1 MLPAAMAAGAGC
13 NAKREAHM
21 CASMTDGVS
30 VSKSET
36 EPAVVKQS
44 LADMNDDDKK
54 ALKGWYFFDWAN
66 QAYALTVM
74 TVIAPALMAGLY
86 NKATGTQTGDAFYA
100 MVLTLSM
107 FFVILTAPALG
118 VIADRMP
125 IKKKLLKW
133 YTVVGIAFTALM
145 GAAPYFGSDGYMIL
159 AVMFTIG
166 TIGFTGGNVIY
177 YSFMP
182 YLSDRENQD
191 QVSTWGY
198 MYGFMGGSILLI
210 FHLIIL
216 LGGDYGIHTWDT
228 NFTIAVVFVTSALWW
243 WGFGALMFKWTPEP
257 EISSDLEW
265 DSLRGSLFWGR
276 FRISL
281 GKNNVSRF
289 IGAATIAY
297 GQVYKTAKEIRKFK
311 VLAFF
316 LLAYLLFYDG
326 VNTIASMASAFGES
340 VLRLDPSMNVMLLLT
355 VNIVAIP
362 MTFVFGKL
370 ANVKGTKFALMLA
383 LLIYC
388 GVAVAAAGFAPL
400 ELDPKTDDNGDG
412 VPDDAKVTEEGKS
425 TRYDFVFTWNEDSE
439 LYEMGTLYGRGYEG
453 WIAEDSEGDAAFR
466 DAFQEHFPE
475 TDYSVEDSGE
485 STLGTGLI
493 VCLFILAMV
502 VLLGGGITWLQERNM
517 GWMGVFAAF
526 LLVGVGIFG
535 ASFLAGQATED
546 KGYVKTITEEDAIAL
561 VAAFDNTSDHRFS
574 IIVVGGHEAIAGSSE
589 VGATHPTMVDQGGPV
604 DWWASTMRSKV
615 WAPLGISVS
624 MQWIILGLFVG
635 CAMGSAGAQARS
647 MFSQLTPKTRTSE
660 FFGFFGF
667 LGKSAAMIG
676 TALYA
681 IASTTFD
688 SRVALLSVTVVILA
702 GTYLTSRIDLEEGI
716 RVAEEEDARA
726 SGEIPVE

>member
-1 MLPAAMAAGAGC
+1 MGEAAVGGAGD
-13 NAKREAHM
+13 AEI
-21 CASMTDGVS
+21 
-30 VSKSET
+30 
-36 EPAVVKQS
+36 VKQS
-44 LADMNDDDKK
+44 IADMPEDDKK

-74 TVIAPALMAGLY
+74 TVIAPALMSNLY

-107 FFVILTAPALG
+107 LFVIVTAPALG

-133 YTVVGIAFTALM
+133 YTIVGIIFTALM
-145 GAAPYFGSDGYMIL
+145 GAAPYFGSDGYIVL
-159 AVMFTIG
+159 AVMFSIG

-182 YLSDRENQD
+182 YLGKREDQD
-191 QVSTWGY
+191 KVSTWGY

-210 FHLIIL
+210 FHLLIL
-216 LGGDYGIHTWDT
+216 MGPFNWDT
-228 NFTIAVVFVTSALWW
+228 NFRISVIFVTSALWW

-265 DSLRGSLFWGR
+265 E
-276 FRISL
+276 SL
-281 GKNNVSRF
+281 GKNNLFRIV
-289 IGAATIAY
+289 GAAKIAY
-297 GQVYKTAKEIRKFK
+297 GQVFKTAKEIRKFR

-326 VNTIASMASAFGES
+326 VNTIASMASAFGDS
-340 VLRLDPSMNVMLLLT
+340 VLRLDQKMNIMLLLT

-370 ANVKGTKFALMLA
+370 AEKKGTKFALMLA

-388 GVAVAAAGFAPL
+388 AVAVTAAGFAPL
-400 ELDPKTDDNGDG
+400 ELDSESDANADG
-412 VPDDAKVTEEGKS
+412 VPDDAELTEKGDS
-425 TRYDFVFTWNEDSE
+425 TRYDFVFTWNDDPDGNESTNDSAYV
-439 LYEMGTLYGRGYEG
+439 LSTLYGISYEN
-453 WIAEDSEGDAAFR
+453 WISNTSEGDAAFR

-475 TDYSVEDSGE
+475 TDYSVEDSGG
-485 STLGTGLI
+485 STLGTGLM
-493 VCLFILAMV
+493 VCLFILVMV
-502 VLLGGGITWLQERNM
+502 VLLGGGLMWLQERNM

-535 ASFLAGQATED
+535 ASFLADQASVDEKD
-546 KGYVKTITEEDAIAL
+546 VDTITEADAVAL
-561 VAAFDNTSDHRFS
+561 VAAFNETNDHRFS
-574 IIVVGGHEAIAGSSE
+574 IIIVGGNDTISGSSE
-589 VGATHPTMVDQGGPV
+589 VGDTHPTIVEQGGPV

-615 WAPLGISVS
+615 WAPLSISVS

-667 LGKSAAMIG
+667 LGKSAAMMG

-726 SGEIPVE
+726 RGEIPEE

>member
-1 MLPAAMAAGAGC
+1 MESVAASESDVEKELIMA
-13 NAKREAHM
+13 M
-21 CASMTDGVS
+21 
-30 VSKSET
+30 
-36 EPAVVKQS
+36 P
-44 LADMNDDDKK
+44 DDDKR

-74 TVIAPALMAGLY
+74 TVIAPALMSNLY

-100 MVLTLSM
+100 TVLTLSM
-107 FFVILTAPALG
+107 IFVVLTAPALG

-125 IKKKLLKW
+125 VKKKLLKW
-133 YTVVGIAFTALM
+133 YTAAGIAFTALM
-145 GAAPYFGSDGYMIL
+145 GAAPYFGSDGYIVL
-159 AVMFTIG
+159 AVMFAIG

-182 YLSDRENQD
+182 YLGKREDQD
-191 QVSTWGY
+191 KVSTWGY

-210 FHLIIL
+210 FHLLIL
-216 LGGDYGIHTWDT
+216 MGPFNWDT
-228 NFTIAVVFVTSALWW
+228 NFRISVIFVTSALWW

-265 DSLRGSLFWGR
+265 E
-276 FRISL
+276 SL
-281 GKNNVSRF
+281 GKNNLFRVF
-289 IGAATIAY
+289 GAAKIAY
-297 GQVYKTAKEIRKFK
+297 GQVFKTAKEIRKFK

-326 VNTIASMASAFGES
+326 VNTIASMASAFGDS
-340 VLRLDPSMNVMLLLT
+340 VLRLDQKMNIMLLLT

-370 ANVKGTKFALMLA
+370 AEKKGTKFALMLA

-388 GVAVAAAGFAPL
+388 AVAVTAAGFAPL
-400 ELDPKTDDNGDG
+400 ELDSETDANADG
-412 VPDDAKVTEEGKS
+412 VPDDAELTEKGDS
-425 TRYDFVFTWNEDSE
+425 TRYDFVFTWNDDPDGNESTNDSAYV
-439 LYEMGTLYGRGYEG
+439 LSTLYGISYEN
-453 WIAEDSEGDAAFR
+453 WISNTSEGDAVFR

-475 TDYSVEDSGE
+475 TDYSVEVSGE
-485 STLGTGLI
+485 STLGTGLM
-493 VCLFILAMV
+493 VCLFILVMV
-502 VLLGGGITWLQERNM
+502 VLLGGGLMWLQERNM

-535 ASFLAGQATED
+535 ASFLADQASVDEKD
-546 KGYVKTITEEDAIAL
+546 VNTITEADAVAL
-561 VAAFDNTSDHRFS
+561 VAAFEETDGHRFS
-574 IIVVGGHEAIAGSSE
+574 IIIVGGNDTIAGSSE
-589 VGATHPTMVDQGGPV
+589 VGDTHPTIVEQGGPV

-615 WAPLGISVS
+615 WAPLSISVS

-667 LGKSAAMIG
+667 LGKSAAMMG

-688 SRVALLSVTVVILA
+688 SRVALLSVTVVILI
-702 GTYLTSRIDLEEGI
+702 GTYLTSKVDIEEGI

-726 SGEIPVE
+726 RGEIPEE

>member
-1 MLPAAMAAGAGC
+1 MQALMEKLPSPYVEGL
-13 NAKREAHM
+13 
-21 CASMTDGVS
+21 
-30 VSKSET
+30 SE
-36 EPAVVKQS
+36 
-44 LADMNDDDKK
+44 DDRK
-54 ALKGWYFFDWAN
+54 AWSGWYFFDWAN

-74 TVIAPALMAGLY
+74 TVIAPALMASLY
-86 NKATGTQTGDAFYA
+86 NKATGTQTGDSFYA
-100 MVLTLSM
+100 TVLTLSM
-107 FFVILTAPALG
+107 VLVIVTAPALG

-145 GAAPYFGSDGYMIL
+145 GAAPYFGSDGYIIL
-159 AVMFTIG
+159 AMMFAIG

-182 YLSDRENQD
+182 YLGEREDQD
-191 QVSTWGY
+191 KVSTWGY

-216 LGGDYGIHTWDT
+216 LGGFWDT
-228 NFTIAVVFVTSALWW
+228 NFTIAVVFVTSSLWW

-257 EISSDLEW
+257 EIASDLEW
-265 DSLRGSLFWGR
+265 DSLRGSLFYGR

-281 GKNNVSRF
+281 GENNFSRV

-297 GQVYKTAKEIRKFK
+297 GQVWKTAVEIRKFK

-340 VLRLDPSMNVMLLLT
+340 VLRLNPSMNVMLLLT

-370 ANVKGTKFALMLA
+370 AEKKGTKFALMLA

-388 GVAVAAAGFAPL
+388 AVAVAAAGFAPL
-400 ELDPKTDDNGDG
+400 ELEGEE
-412 VPDDAKVTEEGKS
+412 DAE
-425 TRYDFVFTWNEDSE
+425 RYDFQFEWNEDTG
-439 LYEMGTLYGRGYEG
+439 LYEMTTLYDRGYEG
-453 WIAEDSEGDAAFR
+453 WIAEDSEGDAVFR
-466 DAFQEHFPE
+466 DGFQEHFPE

-485 STLGTGLI
+485 STLGTGLM
-493 VCLFILAMV
+493 VCLFILVMV
-502 VLLGGGITWLQERNM
+502 VLLGGGLMWLQKKNM
-517 GWMGVFAAF
+517 GVMGVFAAF

-546 KGYVKTITEEDAIAL
+546 VEDVKTISESDAIAL
-561 VAAFDNTSDHRFS
+561 AAAFEGTDDHRFS
-574 IIVVGGHEAIAGSSE
+574 IIIVGGNEAIAGASE
-589 VGATHPTMVDQGGPV
+589 VGATHPTMVEQGGPV
-604 DWWASTMRSKV
+604 DWWASTMRSMV
-615 WAPLGISVS
+615 WAPLGIGVS
-624 MQWIILGLFVG
+624 LQWIILGLFVG

-647 MFSQLTPKTRTSE
+647 MFSQLTPKSRTSE

-667 LGKSAAMIG
+667 LGKSAAMVG

-688 SRVALLSVTVVILA
+688 SRVALLSITVVILA
-702 GTYLTSRIDLEEGI
+702 GTYLTSKVDIDEGI
-716 RVAEEEDARA
+716 RVAQEEDARNEA
-726 SGEIPVE
+726 QGMET

>member
-1 MLPAAMAAGAGC
+1 MQAVMEKLPSPYVEGL
-13 NAKREAHM
+13 
-21 CASMTDGVS
+21 
-30 VSKSET
+30 SE
-36 EPAVVKQS
+36 
-44 LADMNDDDKK
+44 DDRK
-54 ALKGWYFFDWAN
+54 AWSGWYFFDWAN

-74 TVIAPALMAGLY
+74 TVIAPALMASLY
-86 NKATGTQTGDAFYA
+86 NKATGTQTGDSFYA
-100 MVLTLSM
+100 TVLTLSM
-107 FFVILTAPALG
+107 VLVIVTAPALG

-145 GAAPYFGSDGYMIL
+145 GAAPYFGSDGYIIL
-159 AVMFTIG
+159 AMMFAIG

-182 YLSDRENQD
+182 YLGEREDQD
-191 QVSTWGY
+191 KVSTWGY

-216 LGGDYGIHTWDT
+216 LGGFWDT
-228 NFTIAVVFVTSALWW
+228 NFTIAVVFVTSSLWW

-257 EISSDLEW
+257 EIASDLEW
-265 DSLRGSLFWGR
+265 DSL
-276 FRISL
+276 
-281 GKNNVSRF
+281 GKNNFSRV

-297 GQVYKTAKEIRKFK
+297 GQVWKTAVEIRKFK

-340 VLRLDPSMNVMLLLT
+340 VLRLNPSMNVMLLLT

-370 ANVKGTKFALMLA
+370 AEKKGTKFALMLA

-388 GVAVAAAGFAPL
+388 AVAVAAAGFAPL
-400 ELDPKTDDNGDG
+400 ELEGEE
-412 VPDDAKVTEEGKS
+412 DAE
-425 TRYDFVFTWNEDSE
+425 RYDFQFEWNEDTG
-439 LYEMGTLYGRGYEG
+439 LYEMTTLYDRGYEG
-453 WIAEDSEGDAAFR
+453 WIAEDSEGDAVFR
-466 DAFQEHFPE
+466 DGFQEHFPE

-485 STLGTGLI
+485 STLGTGLM
-493 VCLFILAMV
+493 VCLFILVMV
-502 VLLGGGITWLQERNM
+502 VLLGGGLMWLQKKNM
-517 GWMGVFAAF
+517 GVMGVFAAF

-546 KGYVKTITEEDAIAL
+546 VEDVKTISESDAIAL
-561 VAAFDNTSDHRFS
+561 AAAFEGTDDHRFS
-574 IIVVGGHEAIAGSSE
+574 IIIVGGNEAIAGASE
-589 VGATHPTMVDQGGPV
+589 VGATHPTMVEQGGPV
-604 DWWASTMRSKV
+604 DWWASTMRSMV
-615 WAPLGISVS
+615 WAPLGIGVS
-624 MQWIILGLFVG
+624 LQWIILGLFVG

-647 MFSQLTPKTRTSE
+647 MFSQLTPKSRTSE

-688 SRVALLSVTVVILA
+688 SRVALLSITVVILA
-702 GTYLTSRIDLEEGI
+702 GTYLTSKVDIEEGI
-716 RVAEEEDARA
+716 RVAQEEDARNSA
-726 SGEIPVE
+726 EGMEI

>member
-1 MLPAAMAAGAGC
+1 MQALMNKLP
-13 NAKREAHM
+13 
-21 CASMTDGVS
+21 SPYVDGL
-30 VSKSET
+30 SED
-36 EPAVVKQS
+36 EKNS
-44 LADMNDDDKK
+44 W
-54 ALKGWYFFDWAN
+54 KGWYFFDWAN

-74 TVIAPALMAGLY
+74 TVIAPALMASLY
-86 NKATGTQTGDAFYA
+86 NKATGTQTGDSFYA
-100 MVLTLSM
+100 TVLTLSM
-107 FFVILTAPALG
+107 LFVIVTAPALG

-159 AVMFTIG
+159 AMMFTIG

-182 YLSDRENQD
+182 YLGKRENQD
-191 QVSTWGY
+191 KVSTWGY

-216 LGGDYGIHTWDT
+216 LGEFWDT

-257 EISSDLEW
+257 EIVSDLDWEN
-265 DSLRGSLFWGR
+265 
-276 FRISL
+276 L
-281 GKNNVSRF
+281 GKNNFSRF

-297 GQVYKTAKEIRKFK
+297 GQVWKTAIEIRKFK

-316 LLAYLLFYDG
+316 LIAYLLFYDG
-326 VNTIASMASAFGES
+326 VNTIAAMASAFGES
-340 VLRLDPSMNVMLLLT
+340 VLRLNPSMNVMLLLT

-370 ANVKGTKFALMLA
+370 AEKKGTKFALMLA

-388 GVAVAAAGFAPL
+388 AVAVAAAGFAPL
-400 ELDPKTDDNGDG
+400 EL
-412 VPDDAKVTEEGKS
+412 EGEKHAE
-425 TRYDFVFTWNEDSE
+425 RYDFQFEWNEETE
-439 LYEMGTLYGRGYEG
+439 LYEMTTLYNRGYEG

-466 DAFQEHFPE
+466 DAFQNHFPV
-475 TDYSVEDSGE
+475 TDYSVEDAGE

-493 VCLFILAMV
+493 VCLFILVLV
-502 VLLGGGITWLQERNM
+502 VLLGGGLMWLQEKNL
-517 GWMGVFAAF
+517 GWMGIFAAF

-546 KGYVKTITEEDAIAL
+546 VEDVKEISETKAEAL
-561 VAAFDNTSDHRFS
+561 VAAFDDVDNHRFS
-574 IIVVGGHEAIAGSSE
+574 IIIVGGSENSTIAGASE
-589 VGATHPTMVDQGGPV
+589 VGNTHPTIVDQGGPV
-604 DWWASTMRSKV
+604 DGWASTMRSMV

-624 MQWIILGLFVG
+624 LQWIILGLFVG

-688 SRVALLSVTVVILA
+688 SRVALLSITVVILA
-702 GTYLTSRIDLEEGI
+702 GTFVASRVDLDEGI
-716 RVAEEEDARA
+716 RVAQEEDARN
-726 SGEIPVE
+726 SGELVSEEVIE

>member
-1 MLPAAMAAGAGC
+1 MSALMDKLPSPYVEGLSDEDR
-13 NAKREAHM
+13 NAWR
-21 CASMTDGVS
+21 
-30 VSKSET
+30 
-36 EPAVVKQS
+36 
-44 LADMNDDDKK
+44 
-54 ALKGWYFFDWAN
+54 GWYFFDWAN

-74 TVIAPALMAGLY
+74 TVIAPALMASLY
-86 NKATGTQTGDAFYA
+86 NQATGTQTGDSFYA
-100 MVLTLSM
+100 TVLTLSM
-107 FFVILTAPALG
+107 LFVIATAPALG

-145 GAAPYFGSDGYMIL
+145 GAAPYFGSDGYIVL

-182 YLSDRENQD
+182 YLGSREDQD
-191 QVSTWGY
+191 KVSTWGY
-198 MYGFMGGSILLI
+198 MYGFMGGSMLLI

-216 LGGDYGIHTWDT
+216 LGGFWDT
-228 NFTIAVVFVTSALWW
+228 NFTISVVFVTSALWW

-257 EISSDLEW
+257 EIASDLEW
-265 DSLRGSLFWGR
+265 E
-276 FRISL
+276 SL
-281 GKNNVSRF
+281 GKNNFSRVF
-289 IGAATIAY
+289 GAAKLAY
-297 GQVYKTAKEIRKFK
+297 GQVITTAIEIRKFK

-340 VLRLDPSMNVMLLLT
+340 VLRLNPSMNVMLLLT

-370 ANVKGTKFALMLA
+370 AEKKGTKFALMLA

-388 GVAVAAAGFAPL
+388 AVAVAAAGFAPL
-400 ELDPKTDDNGDG
+400 ELEGEE
-412 VPDDAKVTEEGKS
+412 DAE
-425 TRYDFVFTWNEDSE
+425 RYDFQFEWNDETG
-439 LYEMGTLYGRGYEG
+439 LYEMTTLYDRGYEG

-475 TDYSVEDSGE
+475 TDYSVEAAGE
-485 STLGTGLI
+485 STLGTGLM
-493 VCLFILAMV
+493 VCLFILVMV
-502 VLLGGGITWLQERNM
+502 VLLGGGLMWLQEREM
-517 GWMGVFAAF
+517 GIMGVFAAF

-535 ASFLAGQATED
+535 ASFLADEVGEAEEED
-546 KGYVKTITEEDAIAL
+546 AKTITEAEAISLAAAFAEEDA
-561 VAAFDNTSDHRFS
+561 HRFS
-574 IIVVGGHEAIAGSSE
+574 IIIIGGPEGSSIAGSSE
-589 VGATHPTMVDQGGPV
+589 VGNTHPTVVDQGGPV
-604 DWWASTMRSKV
+604 DWWASTMRSLV

-624 MQWIILGLFVG
+624 LQWIILGLFVG

-681 IASTTFD
+681 IASTAFD
-688 SRVALLSVTVVILA
+688 SRVALLSITIVILA
-702 GTYLTSRIDLEEGI
+702 GTYLTSKVDIEEGI
-716 RVAEEEDARA
+716 RVAQEEDARNEA
-726 SGEIPVE
+726 QGMES

>member
-1 MLPAAMAAGAGC
+1 MQALKEKLPSPYVEGLSEDER
-13 NAKREAHM
+13 NAW
-21 CASMTDGVS
+21 
-30 VSKSET
+30 
-36 EPAVVKQS
+36 
-44 LADMNDDDKK
+44 
-54 ALKGWYFFDWAN
+54 KGWYFFDWAN

-74 TVIAPALMAGLY
+74 TVIAPALMASLY
-86 NKATGTQTGDAFYA
+86 NKATGTQTGDSFYA
-100 MVLTLSM
+100 TVLTLSM
-107 FFVILTAPALG
+107 VFVVLTAPALG

-133 YTVVGIAFTALM
+133 YTVAGIAFTALM
-145 GAAPYFGSDGYMIL
+145 GAAPYFGSDGYIVL

-182 YLSDRENQD
+182 YLGEREDQD
-191 QVSTWGY
+191 KVSTWGY

-216 LGGDYGIHTWDT
+216 LGGFWDT

-257 EISSDLEW
+257 EIHSDMEW
-265 DSLRGSLFWGR
+265 KGVID
-276 FRISL
+276 
-281 GKNNVSRF
+281 
-289 IGAATIAY
+289 ATKVAY
-297 GQVYKTAKEIRKFK
+297 GQVIKTAIEIRKFK

-340 VLRLDPSMNVMLLLT
+340 VLRLNPSMNVMLLLT
-355 VNIVAIP
+355 VNVVAIP

-370 ANVKGTKFALMLA
+370 AEKKGTKFALMLA

-388 GVAVAAAGFAPL
+388 AVAVAAAGFAPL
-400 ELDPKTDDNGDG
+400 ELEGE
-412 VPDDAKVTEEGKS
+412 DDAE
-425 TRYDFVFTWNEDSE
+425 RYDFQFEWNEDTGM
-439 LYEMGTLYGRGYEG
+439 YEMTTLYDRGYEG
-453 WIAEDSEGDAAFR
+453 WIAEDSEGDAVFR
-466 DAFQEHFPE
+466 DGFQEHFPD
-475 TDYSVEDSGE
+475 TDYSVEASGE
-485 STLGTGLI
+485 STLGTGLM
-493 VCLFILAMV
+493 VCLFILVVV
-502 VLLGGGITWLQERNM
+502 VLLGGGVKWVQEKEM
-517 GWMGVFAAF
+517 GLTGVLAAF

-535 ASFLAGQATED
+535 ASFLADQATVDEEE
-546 KGYVKTITEEDAIAL
+546 VKAITEADALAL
-561 VAAFDNTSDHRFS
+561 VAAFEGTDDHRFS
-574 IIVVGGHEAIAGSSE
+574 IIVVGGNVSGSE

-604 DWWASTMRSKV
+604 DWWASTMRSMV

-624 MQWIILGLFVG
+624 LQWIILGLFVG

-688 SRVALLSVTVVILA
+688 SRVALLSITVVILA
-702 GTYLTSRIDLEEGI
+702 GTYLTSKVDIEEGI
-716 RVAEEEDARA
+716 RVAQEEDARNEA
-726 SGEIPVE
+726 QGMET

>member
-1 MLPAAMAAGAGC
+1 MNPSEPPSAGC
-13 NAKREAHM
+13 NAKTDSNMSEDMAEA
-21 CASMTDGVS
+21 AGATKAKTD
-30 VSKSET
+30 
-36 EPAVVKQS
+36 PAVVKQI
-44 LADMNDDDKK
+44 LGDMNEEDKK

-74 TVIAPALMAGLY
+74 TVIAPALMASLY

-100 MVLTLSM
+100 TVLTLSM

-216 LGGDYGIHTWDT
+216 LGGFWDT

-265 DSLRGSLFWGR
+265 E
-276 FRISL
+276 SL
-281 GKNNVSRF
+281 GKNNFLRVV
-289 IGAATIAY
+289 GAAKIAY

-388 GVAVAAAGFAPL
+388 AVAVAAAGFAPL
-400 ELDPKTDDNGDG
+400 ELEGEE
-412 VPDDAKVTEEGKS
+412 DAE
-425 TRYDFVFTWNEDSE
+425 RYDFQFEWNEE
-439 LYEMGTLYGRGYEG
+439 TGLYEMTTLYDRGFEG
-453 WIAEDSEGDAAFR
+453 WISEDSEGDTVFR

-493 VCLFILAMV
+493 VCLFILVMV
-502 VLLGGGITWLQERNM
+502 VLLGGCLMWLQERNM

-546 KGYVKTITEEDAIAL
+546 EEDVKTITESDAVAL
-561 VAAFDNTSDHRFS
+561 IAAFDETNDHRFS
-574 IIVVGGHEAIAGSSE
+574 IIIVGGDGAIAGASE

-647 MFSQLTPKTRTSE
+647 MFSQLTPKSRTSE

-688 SRVALLSVTVVILA
+688 SRVALLSVTVVILM
-702 GTYLTSRIDLEEGI
+702 GTYLTSKVDLEEGI
-716 RVAEEEDARA
+716 RVAEEEDAA
-726 SGEIPVE
+726 YLAAATAAEDTQQEE

>member
-1 MLPAAMAAGAGC
+1 MGVARVMSALMDKLPSPYVEGLSDEDR
-13 NAKREAHM
+13 NAW
-21 CASMTDGVS
+21 
-30 VSKSET
+30 
-36 EPAVVKQS
+36 
-44 LADMNDDDKK
+44 
-54 ALKGWYFFDWAN
+54 KGWYFFDWAN

-74 TVIAPALMAGLY
+74 TVIAPALMASLY
-86 NKATGTQTGDAFYA
+86 NQATGTQTGDSFYA
-100 MVLTLSM
+100 TVLTLSM
-107 FFVILTAPALG
+107 LFVIATAPALG

-145 GAAPYFGSDGYMIL
+145 GAAPYFGSDGYMVL

-182 YLSDRENQD
+182 YLGTREDQD
-191 QVSTWGY
+191 KVSTWGY
-198 MYGFMGGSILLI
+198 MYGFMGGSMLLI

-216 LGGDYGIHTWDT
+216 LGGFWDT
-228 NFTIAVVFVTSALWW
+228 NFTISVVFVTSALWS

-257 EISSDLEW
+257 EIASDLEW
-265 DSLRGSLFWGR
+265 E
-276 FRISL
+276 SL
-281 GKNNVSRF
+281 GKNNISRVF
-289 IGAATIAY
+289 GAAKLAY
-297 GQVYKTAKEIRKFK
+297 GQVITTAIEIRKFK

-340 VLRLDPSMNVMLLLT
+340 VLRLNPSMNVMLLLT

-370 ANVKGTKFALMLA
+370 AEKKGTKFALMLA

-388 GVAVAAAGFAPL
+388 AVAVAAAGFAPL
-400 ELDPKTDDNGDG
+400 ELEGEE
-412 VPDDAKVTEEGKS
+412 DAE
-425 TRYDFVFTWNEDSE
+425 RYDFQFEWNDETG
-439 LYEMGTLYGRGYEG
+439 LYEMTTLYERGYEG

-475 TDYSVEDSGE
+475 TDYSVEAAGD
-485 STLGTGLI
+485 STLGTGLM
-493 VCLFILAMV
+493 VCLFILVMV
-502 VLLGGGITWLQERNM
+502 VLLGGGLMWLQEREM
-517 GWMGVFAAF
+517 GIMGVFAAF

-535 ASFLAGQATED
+535 ASFLADEVGDAE
-546 KGYVKTITEEDAIAL
+546 VEEAKTITETDAIAL
-561 VAAFDNTSDHRFS
+561 VAAFAEEDAHRFS
-574 IIVVGGHEAIAGSSE
+574 IIIIGGPEGSSIAGSSE
-589 VGATHPTMVDQGGPV
+589 VGNTHPTVVDQGGPV
-604 DWWASTMRSKV
+604 DWWASTMRSLV

-624 MQWIILGLFVG
+624 LQWIILGLFVG

-647 MFSQLTPKTRTSE
+647 MFSQLTPKSRTSE

-681 IASTTFD
+681 IASTAFD
-688 SRVALLSVTVVILA
+688 SRVALLSITVVILA
-702 GTYLTSRIDLEEGI
+702 GTYLTSKVDIEEGI
-716 RVAEEEDARA
+716 RVAQEEDARNEA
-726 SGEIPVE
+726 QRMES

>member
-1 MLPAAMAAGAGC
+1 MQALKEKLPSPYVEGLSEDER
-13 NAKREAHM
+13 NAW
-21 CASMTDGVS
+21 
-30 VSKSET
+30 
-36 EPAVVKQS
+36 
-44 LADMNDDDKK
+44 
-54 ALKGWYFFDWAN
+54 KGWYFFDWAN

-74 TVIAPALMAGLY
+74 TVIAPALMASLY
-86 NKATGTQTGDAFYA
+86 NKATGTQTGDSFYA
-100 MVLTLSM
+100 TVLTLSM
-107 FFVILTAPALG
+107 VFVVLTAPALG

-133 YTVVGIAFTALM
+133 YTVAGIAFTALM
-145 GAAPYFGSDGYMIL
+145 GAAPYFGSDGYIVL

-182 YLSDRENQD
+182 YLGTREDQD
-191 QVSTWGY
+191 KVSTWGY
-198 MYGFMGGSILLI
+198 MYGFMGGSMLLI

-216 LGGDYGIHTWDT
+216 LGEFWDT

-257 EISSDLEW
+257 DIHSDMEW
-265 DSLRGSLFWGR
+265 KGVID
-276 FRISL
+276 
-281 GKNNVSRF
+281 
-289 IGAATIAY
+289 ATKVAY
-297 GQVYKTAKEIRKFK
+297 GQVIKTAIEIRKFK

-340 VLRLDPSMNVMLLLT
+340 VLRLNPSMNVMLLLT
-355 VNIVAIP
+355 VNVVAIP

-370 ANVKGTKFALMLA
+370 AEKKGTKFALMLA

-388 GVAVAAAGFAPL
+388 AVAVAAAGFAPL
-400 ELDPKTDDNGDG
+400 ELEGE
-412 VPDDAKVTEEGKS
+412 DDAE
-425 TRYDFVFTWNEDSE
+425 RYDFQFEWNEDTGM
-439 LYEMGTLYGRGYEG
+439 YEMTTLYDRGYEG
-453 WIAEDSEGDAAFR
+453 WIAEDSEGDAVFR
-466 DAFQEHFPE
+466 DGFQEHFPD
-475 TDYSVEDSGE
+475 TDYSVEASGE
-485 STLGTGLI
+485 STLGTGLM
-493 VCLFILAMV
+493 VCLFILVVV
-502 VLLGGGITWLQERNM
+502 VLLGGGVKWVQEKEM
-517 GWMGVFAAF
+517 GLMGVFAAF

-535 ASFLAGQATED
+535 ASFLADQATVDED
-546 KGYVKTITEEDAIAL
+546 EVKTITEADALAL
-561 VAAFDNTSDHRFS
+561 VAAFEGTDDHRFS
-574 IIVVGGHEAIAGSSE
+574 IIVVGGNVSGSE

-604 DWWASTMRSKV
+604 DWWASTMRSMV

-624 MQWIILGLFVG
+624 LQWIILGLFVG

-688 SRVALLSVTVVILA
+688 SRVALLSITVVILA
-702 GTYLTSRIDLEEGI
+702 GTYLTSKVDIEEGI
-716 RVAEEEDARA
+716 RVAQEEDARNEA
-726 SGEIPVE
+726 QGMET

>member
-1 MLPAAMAAGAGC
+1 M
-13 NAKREAHM
+13 
-21 CASMTDGVS
+21 
-30 VSKSET
+30 
-36 EPAVVKQS
+36 Q
-44 LADMNDDDKK
+44 
-54 ALKGWYFFDWAN
+54 ALKKKLPSPYVEGLSKDDRKAWSGWYFFDWAN

-74 TVIAPALMAGLY
+74 TVIAPALMASLY
-86 NKATGTQTGDAFYA
+86 NKATGTQTGDSFYA
-100 MVLTLSM
+100 TVLTLSM
-107 FFVILTAPALG
+107 LLVIVTAPALG

-133 YTVVGIAFTALM
+133 YTVVGIIFTALM
-145 GAAPYFGSDGYMIL
+145 GAAPYFGSDGYIVL
-159 AVMFTIG
+159 AMMFAIG

-182 YLSDRENQD
+182 YLGEREDQD
-191 QVSTWGY
+191 KVSTWGY

-216 LGGDYGIHTWDT
+216 LGEFWDT

-257 EISSDLEW
+257 EISSDMEW
-265 DSLRGSLFWGR
+265 E
-276 FRISL
+276 SL
-281 GKNNVSRF
+281 GKNNFLRVV
-289 IGAATIAY
+289 GAAKVAY
-297 GQVYKTAKEIRKFK
+297 GQVWKTFIEIRKFK

-340 VLRLDPSMNVMLLLT
+340 VLRLNPSMNVMLLLT

-370 ANVKGTKFALMLA
+370 AEKKGTKFALMLA

-388 GVAVAAAGFAPL
+388 AVAVAAAGFAPL
-400 ELDPKTDDNGDG
+400 ELEGEE
-412 VPDDAKVTEEGKS
+412 DAK
-425 TRYDFVFTWNEDSE
+425 RYDFQFEWNEE
-439 LYEMGTLYGRGYEG
+439 TGLYEMTTLYDRGYEG
-453 WIAEDSEGDAAFR
+453 WIAEDSEGDAVFR
-466 DAFQEHFPE
+466 DAFQENFPE

-485 STLGTGLI
+485 STLGTGLM
-493 VCLFILAMV
+493 VCLFIMVMV
-502 VLLGGGITWLQERNM
+502 VLLGGGLMWLQKKNM

-546 KGYVKTITEEDAIAL
+546 VDDIKTISESDAIAL
-561 VAAFDNTSDHRFS
+561 VAAFDETNDHRFS
-574 IIVVGGHEAIAGSSE
+574 IIIVGGDEAIAGASE

-604 DWWASTMRSKV
+604 DWWASTMRSMV
-615 WAPLGISVS
+615 WAPLGITVEL
-624 MQWIILGLFVG
+624 QWIILGLFVG

-647 MFSQLTPKTRTSE
+647 MFSQLTPKSRTSE

-688 SRVALLSVTVVILA
+688 SRVALLSITIVILA
-702 GTYLTSRIDLEEGI
+702 GTYLTSKIDIDEGI
-716 RVAEEEDARA
+716 RVAQEEDARNSA
-726 SGEIPVE
+726 EDMEI

>member
-1 MLPAAMAAGAGC
+1 MSSVTTTTGNESRL
-13 NAKREAHM
+13 AKM
-21 CASMTDGVS
+21 VS
-30 VSKSET
+30 
-36 EPAVVKQS
+36 PYPD
-44 LADMNDDDKK
+44 DMDEEGKK

-86 NKATGTQTGDAFYA
+86 NKATGTQTGDSFYA
-100 MVLTLSM
+100 TVLTLSM
-107 FFVILTAPALG
+107 LFVITTAPALG

-133 YTVVGIAFTALM
+133 YTIVGIGFTALM

-159 AVMFTIG
+159 ALMFTIG

-182 YLSDRENQD
+182 YLGKREDQD
-191 QVSTWGY
+191 KVSTWGY

-210 FHLIIL
+210 FHLVIL
-216 LGGDYGIHTWDT
+216 LGGFWDS
-228 NFTIAVVFVTSALWW
+228 NFTFAVVFATSALWW

-257 EISSDLEW
+257 EIHSDMEW
-265 DSLRGSLFWGR
+265 NGVLD
-276 FRISL
+276 
-281 GKNNVSRF
+281 
-289 IGAATIAY
+289 ATKVAY
-297 GQVYKTAKEIRKFK
+297 GQVIKTAIEIRKFK

-340 VLRLDPSMNVMLLLT
+340 VLRLNPSMNVMLLLT

-370 ANVKGTKFALMLA
+370 AEKKGTKFALMLA

-388 GVAVAAAGFAPL
+388 AVAVAAAGFAPL
-400 ELDPKTDDNGDG
+400 ELEGE
-412 VPDDAKVTEEGKS
+412 DDAE
-425 TRYDFVFTWNEDSE
+425 RYDFQFEWNEDTG
-439 LYEMGTLYGRGYEG
+439 LYEMTTLYDRGYEG
-453 WIAEDSEGDAAFR
+453 WIAEDSEGDAVFR
-466 DAFQEHFPE
+466 DGFQEHFPE
-475 TDYSVEDSGE
+475 TDYSVEASGE

-493 VCLFILAMV
+493 VCLFILVVV
-502 VLLGGGITWLQERNM
+502 VLLGGGVKWIQEKEM
-517 GWMGVFAAF
+517 GLMGVFAAF

-535 ASFLAGQATED
+535 ASFLANQATTDED
-546 KGYVKTITEEDAIAL
+546 EIKTITEGDAIAL
-561 VAAFDNTSDHRFS
+561 AAAFEGTDDHRFS
-574 IIVVGGHEAIAGSSE
+574 IIIVGGNASGSE
-589 VGATHPTMVDQGGPV
+589 VGDTHPTMVDQGGPV
-604 DWWASTMRSKV
+604 DWWASTMRSMV

-624 MQWIILGLFVG
+624 LQWIILGLLVG

-681 IASTTFD
+681 IASTAFD
-688 SRVALLSVTVVILA
+688 SRVALLSITVVILA
-702 GTYLTSRIDLEEGI
+702 GTYLTSKVDIEEGI
-716 RVAEEEDARA
+716 RVAQEEDARNEA
-726 SGEIPVE
+726 QGMES